1 MKPKTIIIIIL
12 IIAIAAFVGYKWYAS
27 KKEDKGNEEPKHP
40 KEPNNKEELPEGYLE
55 AKEVIGQHLKD
66 AAKNGQRI
74 EIQYG
79 RNKNEIAIFDKSE
92 YSIIDIIKVAT
103 NEAFN
108 LLNDEYHFQ
117 ED

>member
-1 MKPKTIIIIIL
+1 MKKETIYIIVAF
-12 IIAIAAFVGYKWYAS
+12 IIAAVISFFCVRKLRY
-27 KKEDKGNEEPKHP
+27 EEPKHP
-40 KEPNNKEELPEGYLE
+40 EEPNNKEELPEGYLE
-55 AKEVIGQHLKD
+55 AKEVIEQHLKD
-66 AAKNGQRI
+66 ADKDGHRI